1 MGFLR
6 LLLCKIPGKL
16 LVIWDGAS
24 IHHAKEVKDFL
35 RARGCQTAASGTLAW
50 LCPELNPQEGVWNL
64 LKDVNS
70 RISAVEMS
78 PTWLM
83 SFGMPKNA
91 CDIGRPFSNSVLLM
105 QGALFSYLCSDQE
118 NAPHGFGFSP
128 QAVRKYQSA

>member
-1 MGFLR
+1 MG
-6 LLLCKIPGKL
+6 PQ
-16 LVIWDGAS
+16 S
-24 IHHAKEVKDFL
+24 ITPRRSKTFC
-35 RARGCQTAASGTLAW
+35 ARGAAKRLHLERLPGYA
-50 LCPELNPQEGVWNL
+50 PELNPQEGVWNL

-105 QGALFSYLCSDQE
+105 QGVLFSYPCRGQ
-118 NAPHGFGFSP
+118 
-128 QAVRKYQSA
+128 